1 MGDPVGTE
9 THVRHAL
16 ADDGTWL
23 LVEPI
28 AGDTPEDAHNSVG
41 RVFLAGSTILCT
53 PSALAHHGP
62 HAVGNQVGEAR
73 WRQLLGEAA

>member
-1 MGDPVGTE
+1 M
-9 THVRHAL
+9 RHAL

-41 RVFLAGSTILCT
+41 RFFLAGSTILCT
-53 PSALAHHGP
+53 PRPSLTTGP
-62 HAVGNQVGEAR
+62 HPLGN
-73 WRQLLGEAA
+73 